1 VYAQPERIYLCG
13 MPGCGKSTA
22 AKWLAGKLGWTYV
35 DTDTIVQFNTGKS
48 IAEIFEEDGEEAF
61 RVHEKCALLQ
71 TFDMQ
76 ELVVATGGGT
86 PCWFDNM
93 EQMNAAG
100 LTIWLQ
106 CNPEELG
113 RRMKQDTAVR
123 PLFAGLNERELSLKL
138 YEMQEQR
145 GIFYAQSR
153 LVLAPGWSLVSL
165 YDAVNQSIS

>member
-1 VYAQPERIYLCG
+1 
-13 MPGCGKSTA
+13 MPGSGKSTA
-22 AKWLAGKLGWTYV
+22 AEWLAGKLGWTYV
-35 DTDTIVQFNTGKS
+35 DTDIIIQFNTGKS
-48 IAEIFEEDGEEAF
+48 IAEIFEEEGEEAY

-76 ELVVATGGGT
+76 DVVVATGGGT

-113 RRMKQDTAVR
+113 RRMRQDNAVR
-123 PLFAGLNERELSLKL
+123 PLFTGLNERELSLKL

-145 GIFYAQSR
+145 GFFYTQSK
-153 LVLAPGWSLVSL
+153 LVMASGWSLVDL
-165 YDAVNQSIS
+165 YSVVNQLLS

>member
-1 VYAQPERIYLCG
+1 
-13 MPGCGKSTA
+13 MPACGKSTA

-35 DTDTIVQFNTGKS
+35 DTDSIVQFNTGKS

-113 RRMKQDTAVR
+113 RRMSQENAGR
-123 PLFAGLNERELSLKL
+123 PLFAGLDERELSLKL

-145 GIFYAQSR
+145 VFFYAQSK
-153 LVLAPGWSLVSL
+153 LVMAPGWLLEDL
-165 YDAVNQSIS
+165 YSVVNQCVA

>member
-1 VYAQPERIYLCG
+1 

-22 AKWLAGKLGWTYV
+22 AEWLAGKLGWTYV
-35 DTDTIVQFNTGKS
+35 DTDSILQFNTGKS
-48 IAEIFEEDGEEAF
+48 IGEIFEEDGEEAF

-76 ELVVATGGGT
+76 EVVVATGGGT

-93 EQMNAAG
+93 DLMNSAG

-106 CNPEELG
+106 CNPEDLG
-113 RRMKQDTAVR
+113 RRIKKDTAAR
-123 PLFAGLNERELSLKL
+123 PLFAGLYERELSQKL

-145 GIFYAQSR
+145 GFYYAQCQ
-153 LVLAPGWSLVSL
+153 LVMAPEWQLLDL
-165 YDAVNQSIS
+165 YSTVNQLVK